1 MHWRRSASARSWQP
15 PQARFRVSRLRT
27 YVMATPVGIFC
38 STAACTRWHIFL
50 QICGPATTPLIS
62 SAERSR
68 RAFYKEFVR
77 VVEAA
82 DVILEVLDARD
93 PLAYRCREVEQFIR
107 SADPNKKIILL
118 LNKIGEFATG
128 AHGCLLLSVF
138 L

>member
-1 MHWRRSASARSWQP
+1 MSDVDIHLKHSGGLDEMAH
-15 PQARFRVSRLRT
+15 VLLRT
-27 YVMATPVGIFC
+27 
-38 STAACTRWHIFL
+38 
-50 QICGPATTPLIS
+50 CGPAVTACVS

-118 LNKIGEFATG
+118 LNKIGKCASG
-128 AHGCLLLSVF
+128 GCRHACTLLSTAQRSSISPASAGSTS
-138 L
+138 